1 MPPAARRADRHTP
14 ESLLAVAVEVF
25 NVRGYDGTSMEE
37 LAKAAGI
44 TKSSIYHHVAG
55 KEELLRLAVTRA
67 LDGLF
72 AALEEPGAVQGAPV
86 DVFASADQTAMDR
99 AQAQGV
105 LSAGS
110 RVDFAANQLVLIV
123 PSSSHVR
130 VDTLKDLL
138 GPAFKRIAW
147 GNPASVPA
155 GRYARRV
162 LEQAGLADAL
172 ESQAVLAQ
180 NVRQCL
186 DYVSRDEVDAGF
198 VYATDAAMARDRVR
212 IALRLD
218 SPTPITYPMAIVAQA
233 AHAPAA
239 QSFRHFVLSAD
250 GQALLAKYGFLKP
263 H

>member
-1 MPPAARRADRHTP
+1 
-14 ESLLAVAVEVF
+14 
-25 NVRGYDGTSMEE
+25 
-37 LAKAAGI
+37 
-44 TKSSIYHHVAG
+44 
-55 KEELLRLAVTRA
+55 
-67 LDGLF
+67 
-72 AALEEPGAVQGAPV
+72 
-86 DVFASADQTAMDR
+86 MDR

-123 PSSSHVR
+123 PSSSHAR
-130 VDTLKDLL
+130 VDALKDLL

-162 LEQAGLADAL
+162 LEDAGLAGAL
-172 ESQAVLAQ
+172 ESRAVLAQ

-198 VYATDAAMARDRVR
+198 VYATDAAMARAQVR

-233 AHAPAA
+233 AHASAA
-239 QSFRHFVLSAD
+239 RSFQHFVLSAD

>member
-1 MPPAARRADRHTP
+1 MKQTGRRCLALIFVLPMACISATACAADLVVSAASSLTNAFQEVARAYEAVHP
-14 ESLLAVAVEVF
+14 ETQVVLNFA
-25 NVRGYDGTSMEE
+25 
-37 LAKAAGI
+37 
-44 TKSSIYHHVAG
+44 SSDTLMRQI
-55 KEELLRLAVTRA
+55 
-67 LDGLF
+67 
-72 AALEEPGAVQGAPV
+72 VQGAPV

-99 AQAQGV
+99 AQAQGA

-123 PSSSHVR
+123 PSSSHAQI
-130 VDTLKDLL
+130 DTLKDLS

-198 VYATDAAMARDRVR
+198 VYATDAAIARDRVR

-239 QSFRHFVLSAD
+239 QSFQHFVLSAD

>member
-1 MPPAARRADRHTP
+1 MKQTRRRC
-14 ESLLAVAVEVF
+14 LALIFVLPMACISA
-25 NVRGYDGTSMEE
+25 T
-37 LAKAAGI
+37 A
-44 TKSSIYHHVAG
+44 
-55 KEELLRLAVTRA
+55 
-67 LDGLF
+67 F
-72 AALEEPGAVQGAPV
+72 AADLVVSAASSLTNAFQDVARAYEAVHPETHVVLNFASSDTLMRQIIRGAPV
-86 DVFASADQTAMDR
+86 DVFASADQAAMDR

-123 PSSSHVR
+123 PSSSHAR
-130 VDTLKDLL
+130 VDTLKDLS

-155 GRYARRV
+155 GRYAQRV
-162 LEQAGLADAL
+162 LEHAGLAAAL
-172 ESQAVLAQ
+172 ESRAVLAQ

-198 VYATDAAMARDRVR
+198 VYATDAAIARERVR
-212 IALRLD
+212 VALRLD
-218 SPTPITYPMAIVAQA
+218 SPTPITYPLAIVARA
-233 AHAPAA
+233 AHASEA